1 MKTCEHKE
9 ILDLIG
15 VGLGP
20 FNLGMAALLTPVS
33 NIRAL
38 FFEQKPQFDWHPG
51 MILEGTTLQVPF
63 FADLVTMADPTSRY
77 TFLNYLREHNRLYHF
92 YFLERFL
99 IPREEYNLY
108 GKWVSGQL
116 ETCRFGHKV
125 TQIDHVEENGT
136 SVFRVEVVSEATQ
149 QTAVYYAKDLVLGV
163 GSVPN
168 LRREF
173 KGFPEEDIFHSAR
186 FKDRMDR
193 CRGAKS
199 ITVIGSGQSAGEIF
213 YKLLQEQKEHGYRL
227 DWFTRSGGFFPM
239 EYSKLGLEHF
249 SPDYLHYFYSLPQ
262 EKRDKRL
269 KTQDLWYKGMASK
282 WIADIYDLLY
292 ERTIG
297 NRKIPIRMLAHTEV
311 QKIVKIH
318 SEQKYRLSCF
328 HREQEKA
335 FPHESEIVILATG
348 YEHQIPSCVKNLSS
362 LIQWDQKKRYKIEPD
377 YRLKLT
383 KEINNRIFVQNA
395 ELHTHGVGSPDLGL
409 GCYRNA
415 VIINQLAGQEVYPV
429 RKRNVFQQF
438 GVMDADENTGVKQS
452 LKQLSVS
459 SS

>member
-1 MKTCEHKE
+1 MTTYEHKE
-9 ILDLIG
+9 MFDIIG

-20 FNLGMAALLTPVS
+20 FNLGLAALLDPVPDV
-33 NIRAL
+33 RAL
-38 FFEQKPQFDWHPG
+38 FFEQKPQFDWHSG

-77 TFLNYLREHNRLYHF
+77 TFLNYLREHDRLYHF

-108 GKWVSGQL
+108 GRWVSGQL
-116 ETCRFGHKV
+116 EICRFRHKV
-125 TQIDHVEENGT
+125 TRIDHVEENGI
-136 SVFRVEVVSEATQ
+136 SYFRVEVVSAATKQ
-149 QTAVYYAKDLVLGV
+149 SSVYHAKDLVLGV
-163 GSVPN
+163 GSVPD
-168 LRREF
+168 F
-173 KGFPEEDIFHSAR
+173 GPQFQGFPEEDIFHSAR
-186 FKDRMDR
+186 FKDRLDR
-193 CRGAKS
+193 CRKAKS
-199 ITVIGSGQSAGEIF
+199 ITVIGSGQSAGEVF
-213 YKLLQEQKEHGYRL
+213 YKLLQEQKDYGYRL

-249 SPDYLHYFYSLPQ
+249 SPDYIYYFYSLPQ
-262 EKRDKRL
+262 EKRDDRL

-297 NRKIPIRMLAHTEV
+297 NREVPFSMLAHTEV
-311 QKIVKIH
+311 QKI
-318 SEQKYRLSCF
+318 EQVEGKRKYRLSCF
-328 HREQEKA
+328 HREQEKG
-335 FPHESEIVILATG
+335 FTHESEVVIFATG
-348 YEHQIPSCVKNLSS
+348 YEHRIPSCVKNLSS
-362 LIQWDQKKRYKIEPD
+362 LIQWDEKKRYRVELD

-383 KEINNRIFVQNA
+383 KEIDNRIFVQNA

-409 GCYRNA
+409 GCYRNS
-415 VIINQLAGQEVYPV
+415 VIINQLAGKEVYPV

-438 GVMDADENTGVKQS
+438 GVSESDENAGVKQPAEP
-452 LKQLSVS
+452 LSVS